1 MNTITIISLGP
12 GPREQLTLGAL
23 QTLNKARRVILRT
36 GETDAAK
43 YLAEQGIVFETLD
56 NLHEESEDFDSFV
69 EAAVAYVG
77 KAAVRNRVVYA
88 VLDALNDETAAALLR
103 SWPEQVRLAGGT
115 DLAAPLLQ
123 AVGAQLPVRVAAAT
137 ELTIASTQDAILV
150 TELNTRLLAGEVKL
164 KLASWYGD
172 DAEICF
178 FPPSRK
184 SERIYIRIPLCEMD
198 RQPHY
203 DHTTAVYLPALS
215 LEQRERF
222 DLWDLCRVLRRLRG
236 EGGCPWDR
244 EQTHESLSRYL
255 IEEAYET
262 SEAVASQEWDHVAE
276 ELGDVLL
283 QVLFQADIGAQY
295 GTFELSDVT
304 TAICK
309 KMIARH
315 PHVFGS
321 EHCDTADE
329 VADSWEKRKQRQRGN
344 GTASAMLGD
353 VSAGLPALLRAEK
366 VMKKAEALGL
376 DMNALLAEEPLAPI
390 LRMVQE
396 MHHAGECAEEKLH
409 LATEKM
415 VKRVKNAENEAKK
428 GGKLA
433 ESLTN
438 SEINVYLRRNK

>member
-1 MNTITIISLGP
+1 MNMITIVSLGP
-12 GPREQLTLGAL
+12 GPREQLTLGTL
-23 QTLNKARRVILRT
+23 QMLNKARRIILRT

-43 YLAEQGIVFETLD
+43 YLAEQGIAFETLD
-56 NLHEESEDFDSFV
+56 NLHVESEDFDSFV
-69 EAAVAYVG
+69 ETAVANVG
-77 KAAVRNRVVYA
+77 KAAMRSRVVYA
-88 VLDALNDETAAALLR
+88 VLDALNDETVAALLCR
-103 SWPEQVRLAGGT
+103 WPEHVHLAGGT

-137 ELTIASTQDAILV
+137 ELTVDSTQDAMLV
-150 TELNTRLLAGEVKL
+150 TELNSRLLAGEVKL

-172 DAEICF
+172 SVDVYF

-184 SERIYIRIPLCEMD
+184 AERTCIRMPLCEMD

-203 DHTTAVYLPALS
+203 DHTSAVYLPALP

-236 EGGCPWDR
+236 DGGCPWDR
-244 EQTHESLSRYL
+244 EQTHETLSRYL

-304 TAICK
+304 TAICQ

-344 GTASAMLGD
+344 GTISAMLED

-366 VMKKAEALGL
+366 IMKKAEALGL
-376 DMNALLAEEPLAPI
+376 DIDALLAEEPLAPI

-396 MHHAGECAEEKLH
+396 MHHAGECPEEKLH

-428 GGKLA
+428 GGKLP